1 MCGICG
7 IIEFSGKP
15 VEKNTLKSMTD
26 SMIHRGPDDEGVLI
40 SNNIGLG
47 MRRLS
52 IIDLETGHQPISNED
67 NSIWTILNGEIYNH
81 IE

>member
-7 IIEFSGKP
+7 FLNHGMEYNYARMIVGKMCQ
-15 VEKNTLKSMTD
+15 VLK
-26 SMIHRGPDDEGVLI
+26 HRGPDDEGYYVN
-40 SNNIGLG
+40 NNIALG

-67 NSIWTILNGEIYNH
+67 KSIYLICNGEI
-81 IE
+81 